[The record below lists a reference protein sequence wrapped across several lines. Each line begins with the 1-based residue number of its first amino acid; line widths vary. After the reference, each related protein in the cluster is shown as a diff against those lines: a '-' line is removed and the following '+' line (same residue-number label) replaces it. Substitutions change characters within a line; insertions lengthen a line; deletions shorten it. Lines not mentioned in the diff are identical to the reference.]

1 MDNSS
6 AAVGDN
12 STRLSTEL
20 SEPGFA
26 ALYVAILLIEVV
38 AVALAVLATCSLCC
52 NLAIPRG
59 IVAFLISQLAFSILI
74 AFCTG
79 SFYLL
84 ALILS
89 LSSLETPPELFC
101 QFLLWGYG
109 FAAVGKMWSLMA
121 FSFVALL
128 ITKYGIKVFKRV
140 HIVLGVVGV
149 WVGAFIFNIYIILP
163 SPVYAVQYV
172 DNVACFPNNTATPPA
187 TRIPTLTVWLLFGGM
202 IPIIASI
209 IIPIITLC
217 YIKRNTITKDAEY
230 SKKIARFAFF
240 LAASNMGDIIDFL
253 GGTLQGLIVMYS
265 QTSGVIFAYV
275 LVAISLLPTPIVII
289 VFMKPV
295 QEQLRKMFCFA
306 CNYRSQTYLMSKAKP
321 SAGGDKSI
329 HMTLLQK

>member
-6 AAVGDN
+6 SVVEN
-12 STRLSTEL
+12 RTIL
-20 SEPGFA
+20 SEPGVA
-26 ALYVAILLIEVV
+26 AFSLALLLIILA
-38 AVALAVLATCSLCC
+38 AVALSVLTTCSLCC
-52 NLAIPRG
+52 KLTIPRA
-59 IVAFLISQLAFSILI
+59 IAAFLICQLIFGILKGFVAELI
-74 AFCTG
+74 CLV
-79 SFYLL
+79 S
-84 ALILS
+84 LILV
-89 LSSLETPPELFC
+89 LDSSLDPPPELLCKFM
-101 QFLLWGYG
+101 LWGYR
-109 FAAVGKMWSLMA
+109 FAAVGQIWSLMA
-121 FSFVALL
+121 FCIVTLVTA
-128 ITKYGIKVFKRV
+128 KQGIKVFKRV

-149 WVGAFIFNIYIILP
+149 LVAAFIVNIYVILP
-163 SPVYAVQYV
+163 PSVYAVQYV
-172 DNVACFPNNTATPPA
+172 DNVACFPNNTAIPPA
-187 TRIPTLTVWLLFGGM
+187 SRIPTLTMWLLFGGI

-209 IIPIITLC
+209 TIPIITLC

-253 GGTLQGLIVMYS
+253 GQALPGLIAMYS
-265 QTSGVIFAYV
+265 QASAVIFTYV

>member
-6 AAVGDN
+6 SVVEN
-12 STRLSTEL
+12 RTIL

-26 ALYVAILLIEVV
+26 AFGLSLHLIILA
-38 AVALAVLATCSLCC
+38 AVALSVLTTCSLCC
-52 NLAIPRG
+52 KLTIPRA
-59 IVAFLISQLAFSILI
+59 IAAFLICQLIFGILKGFVAELI
-74 AFCTG
+74 CLV
-79 SFYLL
+79 S
-84 ALILS
+84 LILV
-89 LSSLETPPELFC
+89 LDSSLDPPPELLCKFM
-101 QFLLWGYG
+101 LWGYR
-109 FAAVGKMWSLMA
+109 FAAVGQIWSLMA
-121 FSFVALL
+121 FCIVTLVTA
-128 ITKYGIKVFKRV
+128 KQGIKVFKRV

-149 WVGAFIFNIYIILP
+149 LVAAFIINIYIILP
-163 SPVYAVQYV
+163 HPMYAVQYV
-172 DNVACFPNNTATPPA
+172 DNVACFPNNAAIPLA
-187 TRIPTLTVWLLFGGM
+187 SRIPTLTVWLLFGGM